1 MNNNTNTK
9 CLKCKKERKKR
20 HVYRKAVDYYKKT
33 PILSVFIFFLI
44 Y

>member
-1 MNNNTNTK
+1 MFEMQ
-9 CLKCKKERKKR
+9 ERKKKR
-20 HVYRKAVDYYKKT
+20 HVYRKAVDYYKK

>member
-20 HVYRKAVDYYKKT
+20 HVYRKAVDYYKKN